1 MSWPPARGAAPT
13 ERIGVRRLRGV
24 AELTSLAEVRA
35 AAKDWVR
42 FSSRLQG
49 DPDVRDY
56 PQLPLEVDPPEHG
69 ADRALLDPLLGRRAV
84 AALEPAV
91 RSIARELIAGLVR
104 RGGAEAVHE
113 LAVPMVATVIAH
125 AFGRPGDAAELT
137 SWGITSWE
145 DRPDGTRSGALLDAY
160 VARVLDEGAGRGW
173 LAMIVPREG
182 VFFPP
187 HRGRR

>member
-49 DPDVRDY
+49 
-56 PQLPLEVDPPEHG
+56 DPPEHG

-125 AFGRPGDAAELT
+125 AFGRPGDAAELA

-145 DRPDGTRSGALLDAY
+145 GRPDGTRSGALLDAY